1 MVAKAEPLDSAFRR
15 VTLKV
20 SQQAY
25 SSVHLE
31 GKLALEK
38 KVIDVDFDVPE
49 LMIPKN
55 FFG

>member
-1 MVAKAEPLDSAFRR
+1 MVAKAGPLDTAFRR